1 MSPIPDDFEQL
12 RRLLALKRHEQPPP
26 GYFHGFSRQVI
37 VRIKAGELGN
47 PVEAA
52 GWSFGGGSLLQRIW
66 ATLDARPVLAGAFGV
81 AVCGFFVVG
90 ALLSDNTG
98 TAIAGNTPTSPRLQ
112 IAGQAP
118 PVWEEAKFDT
128 EAPSLIGV
136 GLPNYQPPAIAPTT
150 SPSDSL
156 FEQIRRAQSPRMSPQ
171 SGLSPQSGMPTAVP
185 VSFSNP

>member
-37 VRIKAGELGN
+37 VRIQAGDLGD
-47 PVEAA
+47 PEEAA

-66 ATLDARPVLAGAFGV
+66 ATLDARPILAGAFGV

-90 ALLSDNTG
+90 ALISENGVTG
-98 TAIAGNTPTSPRLQ
+98 TPITHGTPNEATMLVNAHFSGPFGEPKAETEFPSTL
-112 IAGQAP
+112 GDPAP
-118 PVWEEAKFDT
+118 T
-128 EAPSLIGV
+128 
-136 GLPNYQPPAIAPTT
+136 YQPPPN
-150 SPSDSL
+150 SL
-156 FEQIRRAQSPRMSPQ
+156 FDELKKAQTPRQ
-171 SGLSPQSGMPTAVP
+171 LSPQSAMPDPVR

>member
-37 VRIKAGELGN
+37 VRIKAGELGD

-52 GWSFGGGSLLQRIW
+52 GWSFSGGSFLQRLW
-66 ATLDARPVLAGAFGV
+66 AALDARPVLAGAFGV

-90 ALLSDNTG
+90 ALMSDNTG
-98 TAIAGNTPTSPRLQ
+98 TAIAGNTPTSPGLL
-112 IAGQAP
+112 IAGQGP
-118 PVWEEAKFDT
+118 LGWEQAKFDT
-128 EAPSLIGV
+128 ESPSLMG
-136 GLPNYQPPAIAPTT
+136 GLPPAIAPTI
-150 SPSDSL
+150 SPSGSL
-156 FEQIRRAQSPRMSPQ
+156 FEEIKRAHSPMSPH

>member
-37 VRIKAGELGN
+37 VRIKAGEFGD

-52 GWSFGGGSLLQRIW
+52 GWSFSGGSFLQRIW

-90 ALLSDNTG
+90 ALMSDA
-98 TAIAGNTPTSPRLQ
+98 TANPNPPTPLGLQ

-118 PVWEEAKFDT
+118 LGWEEAKFDT
-128 EAPSLIGV
+128 EAPSLMGV
-136 GLPNYQPPAIAPTT
+136 GLPNYQPPAIAPT
-150 SPSDSL
+150 SSSSGSL
-156 FEQIRRAQSPRMSPQ
+156 FEEIRRAHSPRMSPQ

>member
-37 VRIKAGELGN
+37 VRIKAGELGD
-47 PVEAA
+47 PVEVA

-98 TAIAGNTPTSPRLQ
+98 TATAATSETQ
-112 IAGQAP
+112 SQATMLVNARMVP
-118 PVWEEAKFDT
+118 PVWEPKT
-128 EAPSLIGV
+128 ETEFPSTMGV
-136 GLPNYQPPAIAPTT
+136 GLPTYQPPAN
-150 SPSDSL
+150 SL
-156 FEQIRRAQSPRMSPQ
+156 FEELRRTHSPRMSPQ
-171 SGLSPQSGMPTAVP
+171 SGLSPQTGMPTAVS

>member
-37 VRIKAGELGN
+37 VRIKAGELGDAA
-47 PVEAA
+47 EASL
-52 GWSFGGGSLLQRIW
+52 WSFSGGSFLQRIW

-98 TAIAGNTPTSPRLQ
+98 TATAANNPLPPAVTAQVSP
-112 IAGQAP
+112 A
-118 PVWEEAKFDT
+118 WEEPRSDT
-128 EAPSLIGV
+128 EFSSIIGV
-136 GLPNYQPPAIAPTT
+136 SLPNYQPPKN
-150 SPSDSL
+150 SL
-156 FEQIRRAQSPRMSPQ
+156 FEEIKARQALTSQERPADFRLIPSHP
-171 SGLSPQSGMPTAVP
+171 
-185 VSFSNP
+185 

>member
-37 VRIKAGELGN
+37 VRIKAGELGD
-47 PVEAA
+47 PVEVA

-98 TAIAGNTPTSPRLQ
+98 TAIAGNPPTPPPGRIAQASPF
-112 IAGQAP
+112 
-118 PVWEEAKFDT
+118 WEEAKFDT

-136 GLPNYQPPAIAPTT
+136 GGLPNYQPPAIAPTT
-150 SPSDSL
+150 SPSGSL
-156 FEQIRRAQSPRMSPQ
+156 FEEIRRAQSPRMSPQ
-171 SGLSPQSGMPTAVP
+171 SGLSPQSGMPTAVS

>member
-37 VRIKAGELGN
+37 VRIQAGELGDAE
-47 PVEAA
+47 EASL
-52 GWSFGGGSLLQRIW
+52 WSFSGGSFLQRIW

-98 TAIAGNTPTSPRLQ
+98 TAAENQLSSGPVQVADTSSPWVQ
-112 IAGQAP
+112 SKDVGFAS
-118 PVWEEAKFDT
+118 
-128 EAPSLIGV
+128 SLIGAS
-136 GLPNYQPPAIAPTT
+136 YQPPEK
-150 SPSDSL
+150 SL
-156 FEQIRRAQSPRMSPQ
+156 FKEIENHQQALPPQWQSKP
-171 SGLSPQSGMPTAVP
+171 
-185 VSFSNP
+185 